1 MANIKLIDQ
10 ATQQPLVFAVSEN
23 DAVKVVLEE
32 ATKWAETNGFSNV
45 TLWLEG
51 ERKLIVQIEDEE
63 PLHSWIDLDIFRQ
76 GRAADL
82 EAQLDF
88 ARGEFRRRVVGYGKF
103 DR

>member
-1 MANIKLIDQ
+1 MANIKLIDK

-23 DAVKVVLEE
+23 DAVGIVIEE
-32 ATKWAETNGFSNV
+32 ATKWAVTNGFSNV

-51 ERKLIVQIEDEE
+51 ERKLIVQIEDQE

>member
-10 ATQQPLVFAVSEN
+10 ATRQPLVFATSEN
-23 DAVKVVLEE
+23 DAVGIVIEE
-32 ATKWAETNGFSNV
+32 AAKWADTNGFSSL
-45 TLWLEG
+45 TLRLEG
-51 ERKLIVQIEDEE
+51 ERKLIVQIDDEE

-76 GRAADL
+76 GRVADL

>member
-10 ATQQPLVFAVSEN
+10 ATQQPLVFATPEN
-23 DAVKVVLEE
+23 DAVGIVIEE
-32 ATKWAETNGFSNV
+32 AAKWADTNGFSSL
-45 TLWLEG
+45 TLRLEG
-51 ERKLIVQIEDEE
+51 ERKLIVQIDDEQ

>member
-1 MANIKLIDQ
+1 MANIKLLDK
-10 ATQQPLVFAVSEN
+10 ATQKPLEFSVSEG
-23 DAVKVVLEE
+23 DAVAIVIEE
-32 ATKWAETNGFSNV
+32 ASKWTDANGFSSM

-51 ERKLIVQIEDEE
+51 ERKLLVQINDEE

-88 ARGEFRRRVVGYGKF
+88 ARGELRRRVVGYGKF

>member
-32 ATKWAETNGFSNV
+32 ATKWAETNGFSSV

-51 ERKLIVQIEDEE
+51 ERKLIVQINDEE

-76 GRAADL
+76 GRAVDL

>member
-10 ATQQPLVFAVSEN
+10 ATQQPLVFATSEN
-23 DAVKVVLEE
+23 DAVGIVIEE

-51 ERKLIVQIEDEE
+51 ERKLIVQIEDQE

>member
-1 MANIKLIDQ
+1 MANIKLLDK

-23 DAVKVVLEE
+23 DAVGIVSEE
-32 ATKWAETNGFSNV
+32 ATKWADANGFSSL
-45 TLWLEG
+45 TFWLEA
-51 ERKLIVQIEDEE
+51 EHKLMVQIENEE
-63 PLHSWIDLDIFRQ
+63 PLHSWVDLDIFRQ

-88 ARGEFRRRVVGYGKF
+88 ARGEFRRRMVGYGKF

>member
-1 MANIKLIDQ
+1 M
-10 ATQQPLVFAVSEN
+10 
-23 DAVKVVLEE
+23 
-32 ATKWAETNGFSNV
+32 
-45 TLWLEG
+45 
-51 ERKLIVQIEDEE
+51 VQINSEE
-63 PLHSWIDLDIFRQ
+63 PLQSWIDLDIFRQ

>member
-1 MANIKLIDQ
+1 MANIKLIDK

-23 DAVKVVLEE
+23 DAVGIVIEE
-32 ATKWAETNGFSNV
+32 ATKWAETNGFGSV

-51 ERKLIVQIEDEE
+51 ERKLIVQIEEEE

>member
-1 MANIKLIDQ
+1 MANIKLIDK

-23 DAVKVVLEE
+23 DAVGVVIEE
-32 ATKWAETNGFSNV
+32 ATKWAETNGFSSV

-51 ERKLIVQIEDEE
+51 DRKLIVQIDDDE

>member
-1 MANIKLIDQ
+1 MANIKLLDK
-10 ATQQPLVFAVSEN
+10 ATQQPLEFTASESDAMAV
-23 DAVKVVLEE
+23 VIEE
-32 ATKWAETNGFSNV
+32 ATKWADENGFSSL
-45 TLWLEG
+45 TFWLEG
-51 ERKLIVQIEDEE
+51 ERKLTVQIDEEE

>member
-1 MANIKLIDQ
+1 MANIQLLDK
-10 ATQQPLVFAVSEN
+10 ATQKPLEFAASES
-23 DAVKVVLEE
+23 DAVAIVIEE
-32 ATKWAETNGFSNV
+32 ATKWTDANGFSSL
-45 TLWLEG
+45 TLLLEG
-51 ERKLIVQIEDEE
+51 ERKLLVKINDEE